1 MASRVPHPDHCR
13 VPDVAA
19 GMNIVRAAC
28 LGLFLLLPAAAQATS
43 DDLRSIA
50 GMQTHNRALVVFAP
64 SLGDPRMNR
73 QHAIMAQLAV
83 QAAGRDLLFVQVDG
97 TRVIGAHDTAVSL
110 RRRFRVPT
118 GTFRAMLIDKDGKV
132 VLAAPAPISGR
143 SIIGAIDARQ

>member
-1 MASRVPHPDHCR
+1 
-13 VPDVAA
+13 
-19 GMNIVRAAC
+19 MNKLRTAC
-28 LGLFLLLPAAAQATS
+28 LGLLLLLPATARATS

-50 GMQTHNRALVVFAP
+50 GMQTHNRALLVFAP
-64 SLGDPRMNR
+64 SLSDPRMSR

-110 RRRFRVPT
+110 RRRFRIPA

-132 VLAAPAPISGR
+132 VLAAPAPLAGR
-143 SIIGAIDARQ
+143 AIIGAIDARR